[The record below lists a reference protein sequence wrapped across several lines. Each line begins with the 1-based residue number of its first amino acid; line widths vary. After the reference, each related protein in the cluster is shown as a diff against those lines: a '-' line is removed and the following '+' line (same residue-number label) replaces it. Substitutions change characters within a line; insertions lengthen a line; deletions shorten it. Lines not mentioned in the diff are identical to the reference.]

1 MGQDVDVAAAGQL
14 PDGAA
19 LQVEVDGEFIGLYNV
34 GGAIYAM
41 DDLCTHDQAYLSEGT
56 LNAAAR
62 TVRCPRHS
70 SHFDLASGRP
80 KTLPAIRPVRTYPAK
95 IQDDRVVITV
105 DN

>member
-1 MGQDVDVAAAGQL
+1 MAGADQL

-19 LQVEVDGEFIGLYNV
+19 LQVEVDGELIGLYNV
-34 GGAIYAM
+34 ADTIYAM
-41 DDLCTHDQAYLSEGT
+41 DDLCTHDQAYLSEGV
-56 LNAAAR
+56 LNADAL

-70 SHFDLASGRP
+70 SHFDLTSGRP
-80 KTLPAIRPVRTYPAK
+80 KTFPAIRPVRTYPAK

>member
-1 MGQDVDVAAAGQL
+1 MGRDVDVTAADEL
-14 PDGAA
+14 TDGAA
-19 LQVEVDGEFIGLYNV
+19 LQVEVDGEPIGLYNV

-41 DDLCTHDQAYLSEGT
+41 DDLCTHDHAFLSEGD

-70 SHFDLASGRP
+70 SHFDLTSGCP
-80 KTLPAIRPVRTYPAK
+80 TSLPAIRPVRTYAAK
-95 IQDDRVVITV
+95 IQDARVVITV